1 MGNEFILSIF
11 DYAIKNNAS
20 DIHLSEGN
28 KITYRIDGVLSIAEE
43 FGVIDLQKIK
53 EILII
58 LLKSNKENINKFLIN
73 HELDFAYVH
82 TDGVSFRVNAFYRLG
97 KISFVM
103 RRISNK
109 VMTMEELLLPPSTKL
124 FTELKSGLVLITG
137 PTGAGKSTTMVSIL
151 EKINNERGEHILTIE
166 DPVEFIFTDNKSIF
180 SQREV
185 GIDTNSFRDAL
196 RSSLR
201 EDPNIIMIGELRD
214 RETVQSALELA
225 ETGHLVISTLHTS
238 SSIQTVNRLIS
249 FFPIESQPLVREK
262 LSESLKGVLS
272 QRLVPRIGGGRIGI
286 FELMIVNTGIKNLIR
301 NGNINQMFTYIETGS
316 NYGMIHMQKYADL
329 LRDKG
334 LIKESD
340 YINYF
345 KDQA

>member
-1 MGNEFILSIF
+1 MWNEFILSIF

-20 DIHLSEGN
+20 DIHLSETN
-28 KITYRIDGVLSIAEE
+28 KITYRIDWKLVNVEE
-43 FGVIDLQKIK
+43 FWVIDLQKIK
-53 EILII
+53 EILLI
-58 LLKSNKENINKFLIN
+58 LLKWNKENINKFLVN

-82 TDGVSFRVNAFYRLG
+82 TDWVSFRVNAFYRLG

-103 RRISNK
+103 RRISNQ
-109 VMTMEELLLPPSTKL
+109 VMTMEELLLPPATKL
-124 FTELKSGLVLITG
+124 FTELKSWLILITG
-137 PTGAGKSTTMVSIL
+137 PTWAGKSTTMVSIL
-151 EKINNERGEHILTIE
+151 EKINTERWEHILTIE
-166 DPVEFIFTDNKSIF
+166 DPVEFIFNDKKSIF

-185 GIDTNSFRDAL
+185 WIDTNSFKDAL

-201 EDPNIIMIGELRD
+201 EDPNIIMIWELRD

-262 LSESLKGVLS
+262 LSESLKWVLS
-272 QRLVPRIGGGRIGI
+272 QRLIPKIGWGRIWI
-286 FELMIVNTGIKNLIR
+286 FELMIVNTWIKNLIR
-301 NGNINQMFTYIETGS
+301 NWNINQMFTYIETGS
-316 NYGMIHMQKYADL
+316 HYWMIHMQKYAEL
-329 LRDKG
+329 LRDKW
-334 LIKESD
+334 LIKEED

-345 KDQA
+345 KDQG